1 MEKSH
6 MEEIYEK
13 YSDTVFR
20 TAFAC
25 VKHVAEAEDITS
37 EVFVKYFTCSK
48 RFEDEQHEKA
58 WLIRVTIN
66 KCKDLFRSFG
76 FKNRVSME
84 EYQPYC
90 VIQDESDVLEAVMK
104 LPKKY
109 RIPIHLFYFEGYT
122 TEEIGRITKTNS
134 QTIRT
139 RLSRAR
145 NMLKKSLGKEFCI

>member
-1 MEKSH
+1 

-13 YSDTVFR
+13 YCDTVFH

-37 EVFVKYFTCSK
+37 EVFIKYFTCSK
-48 RFEDEQHEKA
+48 EFDNEEHEKA

-66 KCKDLFRSFG
+66 RCRDLFRSFG
-76 FKNRVSME
+76 FKNRVSIE

-90 VIQDESDVLEAVMK
+90 IIQDETDVLEAVMK

-122 TEEIGRITKTNS
+122 TEEIGMITKTS
-134 QTIRT
+134 SPTIRK

-145 NMLKKSLGKEFCI
+145 VMLKKSLGEEFCI

>member
-1 MEKSH
+1 MEKSQ

-37 EVFVKYFTCSK
+37 EVFIKYFTSSK
-48 RFEDEQHEKA
+48 KFDNEDHEKA

-66 KCKDLFRSFG
+66 RCKDLFRSFS
-76 FKNRVSME
+76 FKNRVSIE

-90 VIQDESDVLEAVMK
+90 VIQDEIDVLEAVMK

-109 RIPIHLFYFEGYT
+109 RIPVHLFYFEGYT
-122 TEEIGRITKTNS
+122 TEEIAKITKTSS
-134 QTIRT
+134 QNIRT

-145 NMLKKSLGKEFCI
+145 AMLKKSLGEEFCI

>member
-1 MEKSH
+1 MERSR
-6 MEEIYEK
+6 MEEIYRK

-25 VKHVAEAEDITS
+25 VKQTAEAEDITS
-37 EVFVKYFTCSK
+37 EVFMKYFTCDKKFDS
-48 RFEDEQHEKA
+48 EEHEKA

-66 KCKDLFRSFG
+66 KCKDLFKSFSI
-76 FKNRVSME
+76 KNRVSMD
-84 EYQPYC
+84 EYRPYC
-90 VIQDESDVLEAVMK
+90 ITEDESFVLEAVMK

-145 NMLKKSLGKEFCI
+145 AMLKKSLGEEFCL

>member
-1 MEKSH
+1 

-37 EVFVKYFTCSK
+37 EVFIKYFTSSK
-48 RFEDEQHEKA
+48 KFDNEDHEKA

-66 KCKDLFRSFG
+66 RCKDLFRSFS
-76 FKNRVSME
+76 FKNRVSIE
-84 EYQPYC
+84 EYQTYC
-90 VIQDESDVLEAVMK
+90 VIQDEIDVLEAVMK

-109 RIPIHLFYFEGYT
+109 RIPVHLFYFEGYT
-122 TEEIGRITKTNS
+122 TEEIAKITKTSS
-134 QTIRT
+134 QNIRT

-145 NMLKKSLGKEFCI
+145 AMLKKSLGEEFCI

>member
-1 MEKSH
+1 MEKSY
-6 MEEIYEK
+6 MEKIYKK
-13 YSDTVFR
+13 YNDIVFH

-25 VKHVAEAEDITS
+25 VKNLAEAEDITS
-37 EVFVKYFTCSK
+37 EVFIKYFTCAK
-48 RFEDEQHEKA
+48 KFDNEEHEKA

-66 KCKDLFRSFG
+66 KCKDLFRSFS
-76 FKNRVSME
+76 FKNRVSAE
-84 EYQPYC
+84 EYGSYC
-90 VIQDESDVLEAVMK
+90 MTLDESYVLEAVMK

-122 TEEIGRITKTNS
+122 TEEIGKITRTNS

-145 NMLKKSLGKEFCI
+145 TILKKTLGDEFGI

>member
-6 MEEIYEK
+6 MEKIYKK
-13 YSDTVFR
+13 YSDIVFHA
-20 TAFAC
+20 AFAC

-37 EVFVKYFTCSK
+37 EVFIKYFTCGK
-48 RFEDEQHEKA
+48 RFDNEEYEKA

-66 KCKDLFRSFG
+66 KCKDLFRSFS
-76 FKNRVSME
+76 FKNRVSMK
-84 EYQPYC
+84 EYNSYC
-90 VIQDESDVLEAVMK
+90 VTKDESYVLEAVMK

-122 TEEIGRITKTNS
+122 TEEIGKITKTNS

-145 NMLKKSLGKEFCI
+145 TMLKKSLGEEFCI